1 MSLLTISEVAR
12 QVGLKPSAI
21 RYYEQLGLLP
31 PAVRISRQRRYDP
44 TVLYRLA
51 VVQRARQAGFT
62 LEQIRTLFFGF
73 QDGTRADR
81 RWQKLAD
88 EKLAEL
94 DEIADQIKSM
104 QMLLKDMK
112 AKCHCKTLEIC
123 GKGILGK
130 GIQKVEP
137 LRLGTSPETK
147 R

>member
-112 AKCHCKTLEIC
+112 AKCRCKTLEIC

-137 LRLGTSPETK
+137 LRLGTSPET
-147 R
+147 RR